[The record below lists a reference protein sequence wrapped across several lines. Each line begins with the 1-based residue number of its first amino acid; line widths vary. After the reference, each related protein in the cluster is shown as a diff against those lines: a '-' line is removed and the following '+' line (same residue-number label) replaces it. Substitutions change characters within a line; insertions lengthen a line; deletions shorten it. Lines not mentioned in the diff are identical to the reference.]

1 MSKYVYIALFV
12 LLGFSSE
19 VIGQTYS
26 PNANNTYTTCSGTF
40 YDSGGANNN
49 YGNNQNYTV
58 TFCSGNGQPIYLN
71 FTAFNLQSGF
81 DFLLIYAGNS
91 TAATQI
97 GTYSATSPGT
107 VVSANG
113 CITFR
118 FVSNNN
124 NTNPGWSAIIG
135 CGTPPTANINMS
147 NGSSTTCNTNFY
159 DNGGPNNNYSNNQN
173 LTYTICPGTTGSFVQ
188 VNFTAFNLQNNDI
201 LQIFNGSST
210 AAPSLG
216 SFTGSTLPGL
226 IQATSANAT
235 GCLTFLFTSNGNGN
249 TTGWVA
255 SVSCYTPC
263 QSIVSHISASNPAE
277 QADGVIRIC
286 AGGSIDFTGNGVFS
300 QSGVGA
306 QYNWNFGN
314 GTTGTGINTTATYPN
329 PGTYLVDLDISLNGC
344 TNGNNLNQ
352 MVQVAA
358 PPTIA
363 TSATPLVL
371 CQGQTSNLS
380 ATVVNTPFIYNCTT
394 PYSGLTYLLDGNG
407 VTYSTSIPVDCYGAN
422 QTIQSAADISNI
434 CLTMEHS
441 YLGDLSITITCPN
454 GQTSILKAYPGGAG
468 TYLGCPLDDPAVGPG
483 GYSTYCFTPT
493 ATTLLVNGATTT
505 CGTPAGISIAG
516 GNYMPVQPFTNL
528 IGCPLN
534 GNWTISV
541 TDNLNLDNGYIS
553 TWDINFNQNI
563 PGASGSFTPS
573 TVSQGWVSSTGLT
586 STGATTATVAP
597 TTVGQNCYTYS
608 ATNNFGCTT
617 TQVQCITVNPGVV
630 PTFTQLGPY
639 CVGAIPGILPTT
651 SNNGITGTWSSTIST
666 ATAGSVVYTFTP
678 TAGLCAS
685 PTTMTV
691 VVNPAPVVST
701 IVTNETCSTSNNGV
715 IAVTASGPNAGYNV
729 SWSGSATGN
738 PVGTEIASSGGNY
751 SITNLNAGVYSVTVS
766 NVLGC
771 TATTSVTVTQPAAL
785 TAASSA
791 TTILCNGGSA
801 TVTVTAAGGTAPYSG
816 TGTYTATA
824 GTYSYT
830 VTDANGCTATTSVTV
845 TQPIALTAASSATT
859 ILCNGGSATVT
870 VTAAGG
876 TAPYSGTGTFTVTA
890 GTYSYTVTDSNG
902 CTTIT
907 TITVVEPTPLTA
919 ASSATTILCN
929 GGSATVTVT
938 AAGGTAPYLG
948 TGTFTVTAGTYSY
961 TVTDANGCTT
971 TTTVTITE
979 PLPIS
984 LPAINHN

>member
-1 MSKYVYIALFV
+1 MSKYVYIAFFV
-12 LLGFSSE
+12 LLGLSSK
-19 VIGQTYS
+19 VNGQTYS
-26 PNANNTYTTCSGTF
+26 PNSSNTYTTCSGTF

-91 TAATQI
+91 TAAPQI
-97 GTYSATSPGT
+97 GSYSANSPGT

-159 DNGGPNNNYSNNQN
+159 DNGGPNNNYTNNQN
-173 LTYTICPGTTGSFVQ
+173 LTYTICPGTAGSFVQ
-188 VNFTAFNLQNNDI
+188 VNFTTFNLQNNDN
-201 LQIFNGSST
+201 LQIFNGPNVTS
-210 AAPSLG
+210 PLIG
-216 SFTGSTLPGL
+216 NYTGNVSPGL
-226 IQATSANAT
+226 LQASLPNAG
-235 GCLTFLFTSNGNGN
+235 GCLTFRFTSNGNGN

-329 PGTYLVDLDISLNGC
+329 PGTYFVDLDISLNGC

-352 MVQVAA
+352 MVQVST
-358 PPTIA
+358 PTTIT

-371 CQGQTSNLS
+371 CQGQSADLS
-380 ATVVNTPFIYNCTT
+380 ATVTPTPFVYNCTT

-407 VTYSTSIPVDCYGAN
+407 VTYSTTIPVDCYNAN
-422 QTIQSAADISNI
+422 QTVQSAADISNI

-441 YLGDLSITITCPN
+441 YLGDLGIVITCPN
-454 GQTSILKAYPGGAG
+454 GQSAILKAYPGGAG

-483 GYSTYCFTPT
+483 TYSTYCFTPT
-493 ATTLLVNGATTT
+493 ATTLMVNGTTSN
-505 CGTPAGISIAG
+505 CGTPANTTING

-534 GNWTISV
+534 GAWTISV
-541 TDNLNLDNGYIS
+541 TDYLNLDNGYIS

-563 PGASGSFTPS
+563 PGASGSFTPII
-573 TVSQGWVSSTGLT
+573 VSQGWVSATGLT
-586 STGATTATVAP
+586 STGATTATVTP
-597 TTVGQNCYTYS
+597 STVGQNCYTYS

-617 TQVQCITVNPGVV
+617 TQVQCITVTPGVV

-639 CVGAIPGILPTT
+639 CSGETPGLLPTT
-651 SNNGITGTWSSTIST
+651 STNGITGTWSSAIST
-666 ATAGSVVYTFTP
+666 ANAGSTVYTFTP
-678 TAGLCAS
+678 TAGQCAS
-685 PTTMTV
+685 PATMTV
-691 VVNPAPVVST
+691 VVNPPPIATISAPPILCTGST
-701 IVTNETCSTSNNGV
+701 TTLTVG
-715 IAVTASGPNAGYNV
+715 ASGG
-729 SWSGSATGN
+729 
-738 PVGTEIASSGGNY
+738 VG
-751 SITNLNAGVYSVTVS
+751 
-766 NVLGC
+766 
-771 TATTSVTVTQPAAL
+771 
-785 TAASSA
+785 
-791 TTILCNGGSA
+791 
-801 TVTVTAAGGTAPYSG
+801 PYVG
-816 TGTYTATA
+816 TGTYTVTP
-824 GTYSYT
+824 GTYTYT
-830 VTDANGCTATTSVTV
+830 VTDANGCTSTV
-845 TQPIALTAASSATT
+845 TTT
-859 ILCNGGSATVT
+859 IANP
-870 VTAAGG
+870 
-876 TAPYSGTGTFTVTA
+876 APFV
-890 GTYSYTVTDSNG
+890 
-902 CTTIT
+902 
-907 TITVVEPTPLTA
+907 
-919 ASSATTILCN
+919 
-929 GGSATVTVT
+929 
-938 AAGGTAPYLG
+938 
-948 TGTFTVTAGTYSY
+948 
-961 TVTDANGCTT
+961 
-971 TTTVTITE
+971 
-979 PLPIS
+979 
-984 LPAINHN
+984 LPAISHN